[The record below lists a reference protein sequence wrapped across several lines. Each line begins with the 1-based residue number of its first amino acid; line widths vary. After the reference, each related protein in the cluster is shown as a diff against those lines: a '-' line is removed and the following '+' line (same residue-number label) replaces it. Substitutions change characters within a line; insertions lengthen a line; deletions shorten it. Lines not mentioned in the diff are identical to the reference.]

1 MWVTMTL
8 ICLSSLAKE
17 TRLMTEPSDTLILNQ
32 QVIRLKDTLVG
43 DPAKPPIRIGY
54 HTPLPDGQVRNWGI
68 FCRQEWSWEK
78 KTGIPI
84 RLRLGSLEY
93 VDRLEGK
100 RK

>member
-1 MWVTMTL
+1 MWMTITML
-8 ICLSSLAKE
+8 CLSALAKE
-17 TRLMTEPSDTLILNQ
+17 TRLEVQPSDTMILNQ
-32 QVIRLKDTLVG
+32 PVMRVKDTLIEER
-43 DPAKPPIRIGY
+43 AKPPIRIGY

-68 FCRQEWSWEK
+68 FCRQEWTWEK

-93 VDRLEGK
+93 VDKLEGK